1 MYLAP
6 PVNVCAQQRATRAH
20 DGLAVYA
27 LLDDVCA
34 AVRRE
39 RTLAAAVYASRNND
53 SRLANSL
60 HHLYSVTDD
69 TLARLS
75 VHTPGSIMAHV
86 TSSASSEVVN
96 GQGRN
101 H

>member
-1 MYLAP
+1 M
-6 PVNVCAQQRATRAH
+6 CKQQRATRAR

-39 RTLAAAVYASRNND
+39 RTLAAAVCASRSID

-60 HHLYSVTDD
+60 HQLYSVTDD
-69 TLARLS
+69 ALARLS
-75 VHTPGSIMAHV
+75 VHFPGSTMVHV
-86 TSSASSEVVN
+86 KSSASSEVDK
-96 GQGRN
+96 GQGRGR
-101 H
+101 